1 MKRLIAGAALAA
13 VLLGGGVAGAAAPPT
28 TTPPAAPVPAPA
40 PTQQPAGLGTD
51 GALDQL
57 ASGCFNGS
65 MQACDDLYYA
75 ARRDPA
81 NEAYISYGDT
91 CAGRQ
96 AEGTGVLCAVAFL
109 DGPGMGQPVGPT
121 TTVAGPTTT
130 ATATGESAPPTTI
143 AESVMFG
150 TGATTGSAF
159 PACPVLTYLND
170 TLQCVPTSTPTPP
183 QTVALAT
190 DLDCPI
196 EGDLEHPDPNNE
208 EVFTFTDPSQMKTLV
223 ECILPE
229 AVAWM
234 IYEYGSL
241 DVPTEWAGSQATSL
255 LPNNF
260 IYVPTG
266 VRGVVTDQTCIS
278 EDDQGEY
285 AYNERSLSY
294 CPVDGNIYLGEA
306 QLWSDYLNHGDA
318 DLWGSVSHEWGHRI
332 QHVAGQPSSATPN
345 EQVPPENQADCF
357 SGAFLDY
364 SARNTALDQPST
376 PDDLIDLFIGLFN
389 IGDPRI
395 GEETQDHGTIDQR
408 IRAFYVGY
416 NSADSLGA
424 WACDFYVTSGSIIPP
439 SRTNQTAT
447 TAVS

>member
-1 MKRLIAGAALAA
+1 MKRLIAGAALTA
-13 VLLGGGVAGAAAPPT
+13 VLLGGGVAAAAVPPI
-28 TTPPAAPVPAPA
+28 TTPPAPPVPAPA
-40 PTQQPAGLGTD
+40 PTQQPTGLGAD
-51 GALDQL
+51 GALDKL
-57 ASGCFNGS
+57 ASACFNGS
-65 MQACDDLYYA
+65 MQACDDLYEA
-75 ARRDPA
+75 ARQGPA
-81 NEAYISYGDT
+81 NEAYLSYGDT

-96 AEGTGVLCAVAFL
+96 AEGTGIFCVEAFL

-121 TTVAGPTTT
+121 TTVAGPATT
-130 ATATGESAPPTTI
+130 ATATGETAPPTTI

-241 DVPTEWAGSQATSL
+241 DVPTEWAGSQASSL

-266 VRGVVTDQTCIS
+266 IRGAVTDETCIA

-318 DLWGSVSHEWGHRI
+318 DLWGSISHEWGHRI
-332 QHVAGQPSSATPN
+332 QHVAGQPTSATPN
-345 EQVPPENQADCF
+345 EQIPPENQADCF

-376 PDDLIDLFIGLFN
+376 PDDLLDLFIGLFN

-395 GEETQDHGTIDQR
+395 GEDTQNHGTIDQR

-439 SRTNQTAT
+439 SRTNQTGT
-447 TAVS
+447 TVVS